1 MKKVLNAL
9 AKYNNFMLLINII
22 GLIFKVDFLIYIGGI
37 LFMIGI
43 IYKLRKEPKLLILA
57 FVLEL
62 IFLGLLYI
70 IIIEGTYLINNKV
83 FFIR

>member
-43 IYKLRKEPKLLILA
+43 IYKLRKEPKLLILT

-70 IIIEGTYLINNKV
+70 IIMGGTYLINNKV

>member
-1 MKKVLNAL
+1 MKKVLNFL
-9 AKYNNFMLLINII
+9 AKYNDFMLLINII
-22 GLIFKVDFLIYIGGI
+22 GLIFKIDFLIYIGSI

-43 IYKLRKEPKLLILA
+43 IYKLRKEPKLLILT

-70 IIIEGTYLINNKV
+70 IIMGGTYLINNKV